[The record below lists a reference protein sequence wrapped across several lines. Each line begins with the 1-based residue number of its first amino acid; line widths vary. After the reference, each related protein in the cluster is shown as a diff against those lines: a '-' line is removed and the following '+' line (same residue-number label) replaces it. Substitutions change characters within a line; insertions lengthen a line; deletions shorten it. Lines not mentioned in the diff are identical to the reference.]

1 MATLTTPG
9 SDAPTLRDVMGHF
22 VTGVAV
28 ITADAE
34 GEHVGLTAN
43 SLTSVSLDPPRV
55 LFCVGHRSR
64 TGELIRAA
72 GAFAVN
78 ILSREQKQICRRFA
92 GPYEDRFQG
101 GATIARA
108 TGAPVLPEALAYVD
122 CRIVQVFDGGDHAI
136 VLGEVAKAEVLRDAE
151 PLTFFRGSYTPP
163 AHVER
168 SNKG

>member
-1 MATLTTPG
+1 MSALSTAD
-9 SDAPTLRDVMGHF
+9 SVARTLRDVMGRF

-28 ITADAE
+28 ITADSD
-34 GEHVGLTAN
+34 GEQVGLTAN

-64 TGELIRAA
+64 TGRLIRAA

-92 GPYEDRFQG
+92 GPCEDRFRG
-101 GATIARA
+101 GGTVARA
-108 TGAPVLPEALAYVD
+108 TGAPVLDEAIAYVD
-122 CRIVQVFDGGDHAI
+122 CRIVDVFDGGDHAI
-136 VLGEVAKAEVLRDAE
+136 VLGEVEEAGVLRDAE

-163 AHVER
+163 AQVER
-168 SNKG
+168 SDPR